1 MKNINH
7 LEIPVLS
14 SKFSHESL
22 NSFSWKEGL
31 EQVEAQLLVVS
42 TAVRAAISPK
52 RTKSKLSL

>member
-14 SKFSHESL
+14 STLSHEPI

-31 EQVEAQLLVVS
+31 EQVEAQLPVLS
-42 TAVRAAISPK
+42 TAVRAAISPTRK
-52 RTKSKLSL
+52 ESKLSL